1 MTKKKNLNILKPKE
15 LEGHKKKKKKKK
27 HCYINNVIS
36 ALQVTFTV
44 KTASI
49 IGLPAQDKS

>member
-27 HCYINNVIS
+27 KKHLIS
-36 ALQVTFTV
+36 TTLSQHYR
-44 KTASI
+44 
-49 IGLPAQDKS
+49 

>member
-15 LEGHKKKKKKKK
+15 LEGHKKKKKKK
-27 HCYINNVIS
+27 HSYINNVIS